1 MRIGIMGGTF
11 DPIHIGHLIAA
22 SEAHRVLALDH
33 VMFIPA
39 GEPWQK
45 ADRTLSSSA
54 DRLAM
59 VELAVRDD
67 DRFSASDIEVR
78 RDGATYAI
86 DTIDQLRAQQPED
99 EFFWIV
105 GDDVLVRIP
114 TWREWERF
122 VSSVTV
128 VAVNRAGAENI
139 AFDFDYHRIDIP
151 EVRVSATA
159 LRDRFAQGDRCK
171 YLVPDSVADYVTTH
185 GLYQL

>member
-22 SEAHRVLALDH
+22 SEVHRLLKLDH

-45 ADRTLSSSA
+45 AEHNLSSSA

-78 RDGATYAI
+78 REGATYAI
-86 DTIDQLRAQQPED
+86 DTMDQLRAQQPDD

-114 TWREWERF
+114 TWHDWERF
-122 VSSVTV
+122 VQSVTV
-128 VAVNRAGAENI
+128 VAVNRAGSENI
-139 AFDFDYHRIDIP
+139 AVDFDYQRIEMP

-159 LRDRFAQGDRCK
+159 LRERFALGDSCR
-171 YLVPDSVADYVTTH
+171 YLVPNDIAEFVASQ

>member
-22 SEAHRVLALDH
+22 SEVHRALNLDR

-39 GEPWQK
+39 GQPWQK
-45 ADRTLSSSA
+45 AEHDLSTSA

-59 VELAVRDD
+59 VELAVAGD
-67 DRFSASDIEVR
+67 DRFVASDIEIR
-78 RDGATYAI
+78 RPGATYAI
-86 DTIDQLRAQQPED
+86 DTVEQLRMENPDD

-114 TWREWERF
+114 TWHEWQKF
-122 VSSVTV
+122 VELVTV
-128 VAVNRAGAENI
+128 VAVNRAGSENL
-139 AFDFDYHRIDIP
+139 DVLFDYERVDMP

-159 LRDRFAQGDRCK
+159 LRERFALGDPCR
-171 YLVPDSVADYVTTH
+171 YLVPDAVAEFAQTH
-185 GLYQL
+185 GLYKS